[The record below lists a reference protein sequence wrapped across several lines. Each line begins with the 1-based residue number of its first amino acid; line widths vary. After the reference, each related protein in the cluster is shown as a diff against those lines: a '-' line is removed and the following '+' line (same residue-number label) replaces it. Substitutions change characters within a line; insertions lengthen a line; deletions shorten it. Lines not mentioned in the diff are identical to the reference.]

1 MQQPANM
8 CGMIAYP
15 EALLNQ
21 IGHAGASPVAGI
33 QARFLRQSLVEFLH
47 SARIQPR
54 GSAGAG
60 LGAQPLAAF

>member
-47 SARIQPR
+47 SARIQPPR
-54 GSAGAG
+54 PPGSGSRT
-60 LGAQPLAAF
+60 QRLAAV

>member
-1 MQQPANM
+1 MRR
-8 CGMIAYP
+8 MIAYP